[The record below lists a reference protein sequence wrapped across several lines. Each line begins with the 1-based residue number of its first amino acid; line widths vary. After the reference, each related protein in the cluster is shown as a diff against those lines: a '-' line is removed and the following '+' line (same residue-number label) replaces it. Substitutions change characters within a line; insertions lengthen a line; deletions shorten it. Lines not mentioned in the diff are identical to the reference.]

1 MEDKHKKK
9 QTKFKYSILTIVLLI
24 CIIELSVSA
33 VQNISK
39 NITFSSKIKGLEAKR
54 NEELDKNKQLKS
66 DIKNYNSYKTLE
78 SIARNNLK
86 MAEKDEILVIVNKP
100 EIKESEEVQVRDKKK
115 NKNRK
120 TAQ

>member
-54 NEELDKNKQLKS
+54 NDELDKNKQLKS

>member
-1 MEDKHKKK
+1 MENKHQKRP
-9 QTKFKYSILTIVLLI
+9 TKFKYSILTVVLLI

-66 DIKNYNSYKTLE
+66 DIQNYNSYKTLE

-86 MAEKDEILVIVNKP
+86 MAEKDEILVIVNKTDLNQ
-100 EIKESEEVQVRDKKK
+100 SEEIQENDKKK
-115 NKNRK
+115 NKDRK
-120 TAQ
+120 TAP